1 MPLLTPWWRLSRGKI
16 NLGPI
21 SLKTFLIFLLI
32 AIFFPVPVVLAGE
45 GAAVY
50 REQHWAV
57 TAEKFELALERL
69 RVGKKT
75 RIQSP
80 IVLVHGLFVNSLF
93 FNLDEEQS
101 LARYL
106 AKEGFDVWNLSLRG
120 TGRSL
125 GPLKG
130 GAKSW
135 TLDDIIEKDISA
147 VIRYVQKESRNSQV
161 IWVGYEMGG
170 LLAYGYLEK
179 KASPGLAALV
189 TIGAP
194 VTFNHPQQEPMKRL
208 LKLEE
213 SPALKKIF
221 LYLNSPFL
229 GSYLIPLIPKMEE
242 FFYNR
247 ENIEEEI
254 KEKFLANAL
263 AEINPGILDH
273 LLRIIQRG
281 EFVSAE
287 GNFSYRK
294 NLAKIQLPLLLIGG
308 EKDQVAPPEAIR
320 TVYRAVG
327 STDRT
332 LRILGP
338 RSKNSAAYGHIDLI
352 LGKKAKEEVFSVIS
366 RWLKQ
371 RDGRE

>member
-130 GAKSW
+130 GPKDWS
-135 TLDDIIEKDISA
+135 LDDIIDRDLSA
-147 VIRYVQKESRNSQV
+147 VIRYVQKAAGSSKV
-161 IWVGYEMGG
+161 ICLGYEMGG
-170 LLAYGYLEK
+170 LLLYGYLERK
-179 KASPGLAALV
+179 GDSGVAALV

-208 LKLEE
+208 LSLEGSPTLNKLFL
-213 SPALKKIF
+213 SLNAPFFGRWLVPLVPKIER
-221 LYLNSPFL
+221 L
-229 GSYLIPLIPKMEE
+229 
-242 FFYNR
+242 FYNP
-247 ENIEEEI
+247 ENIEAEVKAKLLED
-254 KEKFLANAL
+254 AL
-263 AEINPGILDH
+263 TEINPGVLDH
-273 LLRIIQRG
+273 LLLMIKRG
-281 EFVSAE
+281 EFVSAKE
-287 GNFSYRK
+287 DFSYRK
-294 NLAKIQLPLLLIGG
+294 NLAKIHLPALFIGG
-308 EKDQVAPPEAIR
+308 EGDMLAPPEAIR
-320 TVYRAVG
+320 LVYRGV
-327 STDRT
+327 S
-332 LRILGP
+332 
-338 RSKNSAAYGHIDLI
+338 
-352 LGKKAKEEVFSVIS
+352 
-366 RWLKQ
+366 
-371 RDGRE
+371 